1 MKGYNKLNFC
11 TAGIPLNTPNRNI
24 LNGISYLK
32 KLGLNGLEIEF
43 VRSVNIKEEKAALV
57 KKAARKENVELT
69 CHGQYYVNLASLE
82 KPKIHASVSRV
93 LNAAKIANLCG
104 AKSVT
109 YHAGFYMK
117 REPNKVYDI
126 IKKYTKKI
134 VNRLKEEGNPILIR
148 PETTGKGT
156 QWGDIDEIIRM
167 SSEIEQVMPCVDFSH
182 LHARSGGSMNS
193 KKEFD
198 SVFEKI
204 EKELGKEALSNMHCH
219 VSGIAYSEK
228 GERHHLVL
236 KESDFN
242 YKDLMKSFKD
252 FKAKGVIICESPN
265 IEEDALLMQKE
276 YGKIK

>member
-1 MKGYNKLNFC
+1 MKGYDKLNFC
-11 TAGIPLNTPNRNI
+11 TAGIPLNTPDRNI

-57 KKAARKENVELT
+57 KEAARKENVELT

-117 REPNKVYDI
+117 REPNKVYEI
-126 IKKYTKKI
+126 IKKYTQEI
-134 VNRLKEEGNPILIR
+134 VDKLKEEGNPILIR

-156 QWGDIDEIIRM
+156 QWGNVDEIIKM

-265 IEEDALLMQKE
+265 IEEDALLMQSFFNRL
-276 YGKIK
+276 